1 MSDVDAVV
9 NTVER
14 RIDNRGGAGS
24 VAAMLAE
31 PESIALQ
38 SELEFSPPTMVSL
51 LSSCTLRVLAKRDA
65 SCQALSTILRT
76 SQLPLYA
83 TNDAVGRR

>member
-1 MSDVDAVV
+1 MGC
-9 NTVER
+9 R
-14 RIDNRGGAGS
+14 L
-24 VAAMLAE
+24 VAAMPAE

-38 SELEFSPPTMVSL
+38 SELEFSRPTMASL

-65 SCQALSTILRT
+65 SCQAFSTILRT

-83 TNDAVGRR
+83 TNDPVSRTVKS